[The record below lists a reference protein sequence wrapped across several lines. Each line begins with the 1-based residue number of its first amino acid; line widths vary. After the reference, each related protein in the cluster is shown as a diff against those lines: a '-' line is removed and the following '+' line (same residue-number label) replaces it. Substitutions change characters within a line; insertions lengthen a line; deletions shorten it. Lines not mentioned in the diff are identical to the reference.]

1 MMINCPK
8 CNELIG
14 EELTAC
20 PMCGNDFTDKDIA
33 EIKKIL
39 SERESKEY
47 QYRKELIET
56 YAKKR
61 RNLGLIYLICLAL
74 IFVGMFLTLSTDNV
88 IYVNILAPGGMIAAV
103 SSLIIG
109 HINGTLCCPY
119 CGASLYRNNRKYC
132 SYCGKRIN

>member
-1 MMINCPK
+1 MINCPK
-8 CNELIG
+8 CNEPIG
-14 EELTAC
+14 EDLTSC
-20 PMCGNDFTDKDIA
+20 PMCGYGFTEEDIA
-33 EIKKIL
+33 NIRKTI

-56 YAKKR
+56 SVKKR
-61 RNLGLIYLICLAL
+61 RKYGLFYLACIVLM
-74 IFVGMFLTLSTDNV
+74 FVGMYLTLSTKNA
-88 IYVNILAPGGMIAAV
+88 IYASILAPVGMIAAI

-132 SYCGKRIN
+132 SYCGKRLNW